1 MVFVIKTSYSEDSST
16 IMFSE
21 TSQNGP
27 LPVWMS
33 KRMVCSVN
41 KWNATL
47 VEGWMSQTKGLIK
60 RMFNGLPE
68 RKGSMM
74 WKSLVFLKKI
84 CLENVRRNRLGLIK
98 GCSKVLGC
106 EWATRMRNSWNSEN
120 EFWKR
125 GWILSSVLLS
135 KRAIL
140 KTEIVSNNEIFHEM
154 RFDKWYRSPMDYPVW
169 MWIMICLGCCRHLQ

>member
-1 MVFVIKTSYSEDSST
+1 
-16 IMFSE
+16 
-21 TSQNGP
+21 
-27 LPVWMS
+27 
-33 KRMVCSVN
+33 
-41 KWNATL
+41 
-47 VEGWMSQTKGLIK
+47 
-60 RMFNGLPE
+60 
-68 RKGSMM
+68 
-74 WKSLVFLKKI
+74 
-84 CLENVRRNRLGLIK
+84 LIK

-169 MWIMICLGCCRHLQ
+169 MWIMICLGCSIMKGMSHQAIRKALFHGHWEQIRDIDDVFFSNDVSEGQNELVKNQNEIWMFFKKSWVRMTEWIGLSKLVVIFKRLWSWQDW